1 MALLTA
7 GALAEVVK
15 LALGGSR
22 EKVIAS
28 DERRRV
34 GELKDEDSKTRGA
47 DTECCSTQNSKPRK

>member
-7 GALAEVVK
+7 GALAEVVE

-22 EKVIAS
+22 EKVMAS

-34 GELKDEDSKTRGA
+34 GELKDEDSKTWGA
-47 DTECCSTQNSKPRK
+47 DTECCSTQKPRK